1 MITGH
6 LKMPSIKSGLP
17 GILNIR
23 QNLKGKASLV
33 SVIIIIILIFLQS
46 LTTLLITHKK
56 DTLLGELISLQKS
69 NQFVRDKFS
78 DHLEWVNCLVESIA
92 TGEPFRG
99 QLNHNETEFAR
110 WYYSFSGTEA
120 YWTMDEARRS
130 LFDRMGP
137 LNLNI
142 HNSARMMNGADSKSE
157 KILIYKDET
166 RKNLEE
172 LHSIFNGFIEAG
184 TELCDRKENS
194 IRNYSRLILIIES
207 ILGSVIILI
216 VIFLLYRILR
226 SMRVN
231 LRNLK
236 NGLDELAE
244 GNLKNQ
250 IGIVTRDEYSSLSLR
265 FNSFTDRLRSLMSEI
280 KQNSGKLNISTKD
293 MNEVVASFSDNVQ
306 RQAALS
312 EEIHAAM
319 DGITDDMSKVSTSA
333 KMQSESLINL
343 INIINMLSVIMNDME
358 RQVNE
363 SAVKIGL
370 ISEEARSGSQLLSM
384 MSSSMAS
391 ISKSSGEITDIIRII
406 NDISDQINLLSLN
419 ASIEAARAGRA
430 GGGFAV
436 VAHEI
441 SKLADETSK
450 SISGI
455 DRLIGRNSE
464 ETSAGM
470 RHVRDTIVRMN
481 RIIDSIDSIKEMME
495 TIAESASRQTIFK
508 EKINDE
514 TEMVRLQDESIRISI
529 HEQENDIKGMALA
542 VENINDL
549 TQSNAAGLEEISGNI
564 ESLKDMALQL
574 DRDVEFF
581 KT

>member
-1 MITGH
+1 
-6 LKMPSIKSGLP
+6 MPSIKSGLRR
-17 GILNIR
+17 ILNIR

-33 SVIIIIILIFLQS
+33 SVIIIIIMIFLQS
-46 LTTLLITHKK
+46 LTTLLITHRK
-56 DTLLGELISLQKS
+56 DSLLKELISLQKS

-78 DHLEWVNCLVESIA
+78 DHLEWVNELLESIA
-92 TGEPFRG
+92 TGEKFSG

-110 WYYSFSGTEA
+110 WYYSFSGTEP
-120 YWTMDEARRS
+120 YWEMDDERRA

-142 HNSARMMNGADSKSE
+142 HNSARMMNGADSKDE

-184 TELCDRKENS
+184 KELCDSKEGS
-194 IRNYSRLILIIES
+194 IRKYSRLILLVES
-207 ILGSVIILI
+207 ILGSLIILI

-226 SMRVN
+226 SMRIN

-236 NGLDELAE
+236 SGLDELAE

-250 IGIVTRDEYSSLSLR
+250 IGIVTRDEYSSLSLQ
-265 FNSFTDRLRSLMSEI
+265 FNSFTDRLRSLMWEI
-280 KQNSGKLNISTKD
+280 KENSGKLTISTQD

-312 EEIHAAM
+312 GEIHASM
-319 DGITDDMSKVSTSA
+319 DGISDDMRKVSASA
-333 KMQSESLINL
+333 KMQSESLITL

-358 RQVNE
+358 EQVNE
-363 SAVKIGL
+363 SAEKIGL

-384 MSSSMAS
+384 MNSSMAS
-391 ISKSSGEITDIIRII
+391 INSSSGEITDIIRII

-419 ASIEAARAGRA
+419 ASIEAARAGKA

-441 SKLADETSK
+441 SKLADETSR

-455 DRLIGRNSE
+455 DRLISRNSE
-464 ETSAGM
+464 ETAAGM
-470 RHVRDTIVRMN
+470 RHVRDTIVRMKK
-481 RIIDSIDSIKEMME
+481 IIESIESIKEMMK
-495 TIAESASRQTIFK
+495 TITESANRQSIFK
-508 EKINDE
+508 EKVNEE
-514 TEMVRLQDESIRISI
+514 TEMVRLQDERIKMSI
-529 HEQENDIKGMALA
+529 HEQEKGIMDMALA
-542 VENINDL
+542 VESINEL

-581 KT
+581 RV